1 MFKTET
7 HLHVAEISPCSKF
20 KAPEMVKMYYDKGY
34 KTIIISDHFEKRYF
48 DSLGDISW
56 EDKITIFLSGYFKA
70 KEAAKEYGINV
81 ILSAEFTIL
90 SNDVHNHYLA
100 YGITREFLNKYPKIY
115 DLSIEEFYKI
125 AKENNIL
132 VVQAHP
138 YRDEYCFPTADFV
151 DGIEVYNSNP
161 RHNDYNDKAKAL
173 ASEKGF
179 YMTAGSDAHRLEDV
193 GNSGILTET
202 EIKTIDEFIDVIK
215 SGNFDIITE

>member
-20 KAPEMVKMYYDKGY
+20 KAPEMVKMYHDKGY
-34 KTIIISDHFEKRYF
+34 KTIVISDHFEKRYF
-48 DSLGDISW
+48 ESLGDISW
-56 EDKITIFLSGYFKA
+56 DDKITIFLSGYYKA

-90 SNDVHNHYLA
+90 SNDIHNHYLA
-100 YGITREFLNKYPKIY
+100 YGITREFLNKYPEIY
-115 DLSIEEFYKI
+115 NLSIDKFYEI
-125 AKENNIL
+125 AKANNIM

-138 YRDEYCFPTADFV
+138 YRDEYCFPTIEYV

-173 ASEKGF
+173 AAENGL
-179 YMTAGSDAHRLEDV
+179 YTTAGSDAHRLEDI
-193 GNSGILTET
+193 GNSGILTEN
-202 EIKTIDEFIDVIK
+202 EIKTIDEFVEVIK
-215 SGNFDIITE
+215 SGKFEIIAE